1 MDSAKTLLFFLYWAV
16 LITGGILIF
25 EECFFAASIIRALLM
40 PVLSVYLY
48 FSLKPT
54 HSKVLK
60 LYFAAAILLL
70 WLSDIARIFIIPDIR
85 NGVEKDN
92 PLLFF
97 LIATTISNL
106 FFILGFNKIR
116 KVVLSKAVFP
126 SFAFSIGCGLI
137 YFVFFQ
143 FISKDYL
150 QAFKT
155 PFIIYIFSYI
165 MLIGFAG
172 NVLDSNT
179 KKRLS
184 VKYFLPAA
192 FLAFLSALLFVFNR
206 YKLFAPRFDLV
217 VTLAYGYAQLLNI
230 NGFRKT
236 SR

>member
-1 MDSAKTLLFFLYWAV
+1 MDSAKTMLFFLYWAF
-16 LITGGILIF
+16 LIAGGVLIF
-25 EECFFAASIIRALLM
+25 EECFLAASIVRALLM

-48 FSLKPT
+48 YSLKPT
-54 HSKVLK
+54 HSKALK
-60 LYFAAAILLL
+60 LFFLAAIFLL
-70 WLSDIARIFIIPDIR
+70 WVGDIARIFINPDVR
-85 NGVEKDN
+85 NGVEKDT
-92 PLLFF
+92 PLLVF
-97 LIATTISNL
+97 LVATTISNL

-126 SFAFSIGCGLI
+126 SFAFSLGCGLI
-137 YFVFFQ
+137 YFIFFQ

-155 PFIIYIFSYI
+155 PFIVYVFSFV

-217 VTLAYGYAQLLNI
+217 VTLGYGYAQLLNI